1 MGGVDTIPPV
11 KLLLLL
17 ALVQQDDWA
26 TFKKLSTD
34 KEIYNRVKAIETIAK
49 YKNLQMAEA
58 LVPMLG
64 DKVPGVGYEAI
75 KTLGS
80 LNDAEAIKFLLGD
93 PLKKHKAAILEALG
107 LIKDPIALDALI
119 DALKDQSAD
128 VVVTAIWA
136 LSRIGDAKA
145 IEPVEKLWDKKDW
158 KIRCAVLEALRDLSP
173 KVAGTRFDESVK
185 DKAYQLRMTAA
196 WVAPIVLADSAGT
209 ALKELANDNDWRVR
223 VAAIEGCLDLR
234 SRECVGMI
242 VERFA
247 KEDGRL
253 RVDCLNALTEL
264 TGKNLGLD
272 PKAWADWWAA
282 AKDKF
287 EAQPKPDKRKR
298 EAPKAGSGTASFFD
312 VPIVSTRLAFILD
325 LSGSMKDEYVDESGK
340 KTGKTKL
347 AVAQAEMNKTIA
359 AFPDDTQFNIFLLG
373 CADDG
378 TWDVNTKRWKKGL
391 SRASKKEKGDATG
404 FVNKQEAKGWTN
416 IWDALMLAFEDP
428 AVDTIYLLSDGG
440 ASRGAYTRVDGILDR
455 MAKANKY
462 RKINV
467 HTIHFDFP
475 DPKTGKISSG
485 HTWLMRDLAD
495 VTGGTYTE
503 KFGGK

>member
-1 MGGVDTIPPV
+1 M

-17 ALVQQDDWA
+17 ALLQQDDWA
-26 TFKKLSTD
+26 KFKKDSTD
-34 KEIYNRVKAIETIAK
+34 KDPWKRSDAIADVAK

-58 LVPMLG
+58 LVPMLA
-64 DKVPGVGYEAI
+64 DKVPGVAYEAI
-75 KTLGS
+75 KALGAV
-80 LNDAEAIKFLLGD
+80 NDAAAIKYLLGD
-93 PLKKHKAAILEALG
+93 PLKRFKLAIVEVFG
-107 LIKDPIALDALI
+107 LIRDPSTVDALI
-119 DALKDQSAD
+119 DALKDGNAD
-128 VVVTAIWA
+128 VVSMACWA

-145 IEPVEKLWDKKDW
+145 VEPVVKLWDKKDW
-158 KIRCAVLEALRDLSP
+158 RVRCAALEALRELSIAEA
-173 KVAGTRFDESVK
+173 KKLFDAAVK

-196 WVAPIVLADSAGT
+196 WVAPAVLESASET
-209 ALKELANDNDWRVR
+209 ALKELINDDDWRVR
-223 VAAIEGCLDLR
+223 VAAIEGCLELR
-234 SRECVGMI
+234 SRDCVAMI
-242 VERFA
+242 IERFA

-272 PKAWADWWAA
+272 PKAWADWWAP

-287 EAQPKPDKRKR
+287 EAQPKPAKR
-298 EAPKAGSGTASFFD
+298 ERGAAKGAGGTAAFFE
-312 VPIVSTRLAFILD
+312 VPILSTRVAFILD
-325 LSGSMKDEYVDESGK
+325 LSGSMRDEYVDENGK

-359 AFPDDTQFNIFLLG
+359 GFPDEVQFNIFLLG

-391 SRASKKEKGDATG
+391 TKASKKDKGDAAG

-416 IWDALMLAFEDP
+416 IFDALILAFEDP

-440 ASRGAYTRVDGILDR
+440 ASRGAYTRVEGILDK
-455 MAKANKY
+455 MGKENKY
-462 RKINV
+462 RKIHV

-475 DPKTGKISSG
+475 DPKTGKIKTS
-485 HTWLMRDLAD
+485 HTWLMNDLAEQ
-495 VTGGTYTE
+495 TGGTYTE